1 MAARYELKK
10 SSDDQYYFNLV
21 AANNETILTSERYT
35 SKSSAEGGIESC
47 RANFPIDSRYERRS
61 AEDGQPYFVLRAANN
76 EVIGR
81 SETYSSAQA
90 MENGIAACKRVGPDA
105 PVSDLA

>member
-35 SKSSAEGGIESC
+35 SKSSAMNGIESC
-47 RANFPIDSRYERRS
+47 KTNASLDSRYDRRT
-61 AEDGQPYFVLRAANN
+61 AADGQPYFVLRAANN
-76 EVIGR
+76 QVIGR
-81 SETYSSAQA
+81 SETYSSPQA
-90 MENGIAACKRVGPDA
+90 MEAGIEACKRIGPVA
-105 PVSDLA
+105 PIVDST